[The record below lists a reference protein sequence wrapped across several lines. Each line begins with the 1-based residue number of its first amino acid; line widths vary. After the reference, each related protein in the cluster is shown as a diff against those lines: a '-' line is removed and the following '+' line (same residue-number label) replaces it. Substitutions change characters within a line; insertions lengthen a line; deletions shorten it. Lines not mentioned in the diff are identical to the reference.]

1 MSFFDFLFPEQA
13 QAMHLRRL
21 ADQQS
26 RTRSNSFVNSEG
38 ADENVYRIYEL
49 EERVLHLEKDLGFVA
64 LVLGGILTTIEEKGV
79 ATRSDIWDSMRKV
92 DGLDDFQ
99 DGQLDIDVLRQWRQ
113 SDSQKTKPTE
123 TENTSS

>member
-26 RTRSNSFVNSEG
+26 RSHAHSSVNDAE
-38 ADENVYRIYEL
+38 ADEHSYRIYEL

-64 LVLGGILTTIEEKGV
+64 LVLGGILTTIEQKGV
-79 ATRSDIWDSMRKV
+79 ATRSDIWDSIRQV

-99 DGQLDIDVLRQWRQ
+99 DGQLDIDVLRRWNRH
-113 SDSQKTKPTE
+113 SSQKTKPTE
-123 TENTSS
+123 NEDT